1 MKTYI
6 RSILLSS
13 LSIVFSSSAFSQP
26 TTFTYQGRLNNGP
39 NPANGSYDFQFRVAA
54 DALGV
59 NYVGGTLLS
68 NGVPVAN
75 GLFAV
80 NLDFGPGVF
89 NGSNY
94 WLEIGVRTNGAGS
107 FTTLAPRQELT
118 PTPYAIFAGT
128 ASNFNGTVSSS
139 QVSGT
144 YGNPVTFN
152 NGANTFD
159 GTFNGQ
165 FFGSTFTGGSFVGGN
180 FFGSGSGLVD
190 VWHTGGNAGTTPASQ
205 FVGTTDNQPLNFRVN
220 NQRVMSLI
228 PTTNSPN
235 VMAGH
240 PGNYIAPG
248 VYGATIGGGGTPS
261 YPGGSGLTNRVLANF
276 ATVGGGA
283 GNLASGAI
291 SPGGDSATVAGGW
304 ANQAWGNNAVVSGGA
319 GNIVFGD
326 NSSIGGG
333 AYNVANTNAPYSAIA
348 GGYDNVINS
357 QGATIGGGW
366 YHLVDSNSSLV
377 TISGGY
383 NHKIGT
389 NAGWTTIGGGY
400 QHAIRSSSY
409 DAVIGGGYVNV
420 IDSNSVA
427 ATISGGY
434 VNSIGTN
441 AAITTIGG
449 GYANA
454 ILSNGGSDTIAGGEA
469 NTNASYRS
477 TIGGGWLNQ
486 IGTTSWEATIAGGS
500 VNSIGTNSI
509 YGAVGGGRQNS
520 IATGAAYS
528 TVPGG
533 LLNSAN
539 ASFSLAAGR
548 RAQANHQGSFVW
560 ADSTDADFSSTAND
574 QFSVRAG
581 NGVVVQAASP
591 TNTALE
597 LRSGQLKVTGAGIG
611 TSTAAF
617 IHLTAANN
625 VSSYVTFIDNPVC
638 NGDPNAIL
646 LVTHS
651 YNPPN
656 GTTATYH
663 PHIVSL
669 WYTGSQWAIF
679 NEDFANMQTNI
690 AFNILVIKH

>member
-1 MKTYI
+1 MKTCI
-6 RSILLSS
+6 RSTLLSS
-13 LSIVFSSSAFSQP
+13 LSIIVFSSSAFSQP
-26 TTFTYQGRLNNGP
+26 TAFTYQGRLSDGL
-39 NPANGSYDFQFRVAA
+39 NPANGSYDFRFRIAA
-54 DALGV
+54 DAFGAH
-59 NYVGGTLLS
+59 YVGGTLFS

-75 GLFAV
+75 GLFGV

-94 WLEIGVRTNGAGS
+94 WLEIGVRTNGAGGY
-107 FTTLAPRQELT
+107 TALNPLQPLT
-118 PTPYAIFAGT
+118 SAPYAIFAGT

-159 GTFNGQ
+159 GTFYGQ

-180 FFGSGSGLVD
+180 FIGSGSGLVD
-190 VWHTGGNAGTTPASQ
+190 VWHTGGNAGTAPASQ

-235 VMAGH
+235 MVAGH
-240 PGNYIAPG
+240 PANYVAPG
-248 VYGATIGGGGTPS
+248 IYGATIGGGGTPA
-261 YPGGSGLTNRVLANF
+261 YPGGSGLTNSVLANF

-283 GNLASGAI
+283 GNVASGTNNG
-291 SPGGDSATVAGGW
+291 PGGDSATVAGGW
-304 ANQAWGNNAVVSGGA
+304 ANQALGNNAAVAGGA
-319 GNIVFGD
+319 ANVVYGD
-326 NSSIGGG
+326 NSSIAGGAYNTIVSSTTTIGGG
-333 AYNVANTNAPYSAIA
+333 AYNNSKTNSNYSTIA

-366 YHLVDSNSSLV
+366 YHIVDSNSSIA
-377 TISGGY
+377 TIAGGY
-383 NHKIGT
+383 RHYIGT
-389 NAGWTTIGGGY
+389 NAGFTTIGGGY
-400 QHAIRSSSY
+400 Q
-409 DAVIGGGYVNV
+409 
-420 IDSNSVA
+420 
-427 ATISGGY
+427 
-434 VNSIGTN
+434 
-441 AAITTIGG
+441 
-449 GYANA
+449 NA
-454 ILSNGGSDTIAGGEA
+454 ILANGGSDTISGGES
-469 NTNASYRS
+469 NTNGSFRS

-500 VNSIGTNSI
+500 VNSIGTNSV
-509 YGAVGGGRQNS
+509 YGSIGGGRQNS

-560 ADSTDADFSSTAND
+560 ADSTDADFTSTAND

-617 IHLTAANN
+617 IHLTAATNI
-625 VSSYVTFIDNPVC
+625 SSYVTFIDNPVC

-646 LVTHS
+646 LITHS

-656 GTTATYH
+656 GTTFTYH
-663 PHIVSL
+663 PHIVSVY
-669 WYTGSQWAIF
+669 YTGTQWAIF
-679 NEDFANMQTNI
+679 NEDFVAMQTNI
-690 AFNILVIKH
+690 AFNVLVIKH

>member
-1 MKTYI
+1 MKTLF
-6 RSILLSS
+6 RKILLISA
-13 LSIVFSSSAFSQP
+13 LLIVLCSSAFSQP
-26 TTFTYQGRLNNGP
+26 TAFTYQGRLNNGAT
-39 NPANGSYDFQFRVAA
+39 PANGSYDLQFRIAA
-54 DALGV
+54 DALG
-59 NYVGGTLLS
+59 NTYVGGTLVS
-68 NGVPVAN
+68 NGVPVVN

-80 NLDFGPGVF
+80 TLDFGPGLF

-94 WLEIGVRTNGAGS
+94 WLEIGVRTNGVATFS
-107 FTTLAPRQELT
+107 TLTPRQELT
-118 PTPYAIFAGT
+118 STPYAIFAGT

-144 YGNPVTFN
+144 YGSPVTFN

-159 GTFNGQ
+159 GSFYGQ
-165 FFGSTFTGGSFVGGN
+165 FFGSTFIGGSFVGN
-180 FFGSGSGLVD
+180 FIGSGSGLMD
-190 VWHTGGNAGTTPASQ
+190 VWHTGGNFGTTPATQ

-220 NQRVMSLI
+220 NQQVMSLI

-235 VMAGH
+235 VAAGH
-240 PGNYIAPG
+240 PGNYVLPG
-248 VYGATIGGGGTPS
+248 IYGATIGGGGTPA
-261 YPGGSGLTNRVLANF
+261 YPGGTGLTNRVLGNF

-291 SPGGDSATVAGGW
+291 NGGDSATVAGGW
-304 ANQAWGNNAVVSGGA
+304 ANQAWGNNAVVAGGA
-319 GNIVFGD
+319 QNIVYGD
-326 NSSIGGG
+326 NSSIAGG
-333 AYNVANTNAPYSAIA
+333 VLNTVGTNGPWSTIA
-348 GGYDNVINS
+348 GGYDNVVNS

-366 YHLVDSNSSLV
+366 YHSVDSNSSLV

-383 NHKIGT
+383 NHTVGT
-389 NAGWTTIGGGY
+389 NSAYTTIAGGY
-400 QHAIRSSSY
+400 HHVIRSSSY
-409 DAVIGGGYVNV
+409 DSVIGGGYYNA
-420 IDSNSVA
+420 IDSNSVV

-441 AAITTIGG
+441 APFTTVGG

-454 ILSNGGSDTIAGGEA
+454 IISNGGSDTIAGGES
-469 NTNASYRS
+469 NTNASFRS

-486 IGTTSWEATIAGGS
+486 IGTTSWESTIAGGS
-500 VNSIGTNSI
+500 INSIGTNSY
-509 YGAVGGGRQNS
+509 YGAIAGGRQNA

-528 TVPGG
+528 AVPGG
-533 LLNSAN
+533 LQNAAN
-539 ASFSLAAGR
+539 ASFSFAAGR
-548 RAQANHQGSFVW
+548 RAQANHPGSFVW

-574 QFSVRAG
+574 QFSVRAA

-597 LRSGQLKVTGAGIG
+597 LRSGELKVTGAGIG

-617 IHLTAANN
+617 IHLTSATN

-669 WYTGSQWAIF
+669 WYTGTQWAIF

-690 AFNILVIKH
+690 AFNVLVIKH